1 MLSSSNIDVKP
12 LVNKM
17 FEYDDRV
24 RVFEIAASPPLADVK
39 IQGVMPQSGK

>member
-1 MLSSSNIDVKP
+1 MLSSGNIDVKP

-17 FEYDDRV
+17 FEYDDRE

-39 IQGVMPQSGK
+39 MQVVMTQSGK